1 MPSTREL
8 KLRINSVSDT
18 KKITNAMYLIASTKM
33 KKAKENLV
41 NTYPYFTAI
50 RREIKRI
57 LRTVKEADSKYFYPV
72 NYEETNKGTYGIVII
87 TSDKGL
93 AGAYNSNVIKEALKL
108 INDHDDYKL
117 FVIGNYGKNYFSR
130 HGYEIEDFDYSPEDP
145 TIDEAR
151 DITAELLDKYDKG
164 KISKLFIIYS
174 NLINSFSVE
183 TMSMRI
189 LPFHRHYFDDKKA
202 DEEKVIK
209 NRIEFYPSLNEVIDS
224 LIESY
229 VAGIFYG
236 ALVDSFSSEEN
247 SRMNAMST
255 ANKNADELIEDL
267 SREYNKIRQM
277 KITEEIIEIS
287 AGAKALKKE

>member
-202 DEEKVIK
+202 DEEKAIK
-209 NRIEFYPSLNEVIDS
+209 NRIEFYPSLNDVIDS

-287 AGAKALKKE
+287 AGAKALKRE

>member
-8 KLRINSVSDT
+8 KSRINSVSDT

-72 NYEETNKGTYGIVII
+72 DYKETNKGTYGIVII

-117 FVIGNYGKNYFSR
+117 FVIGNYGKNYFLR

-145 TIDEAR
+145 TLDEAR

-164 KISKLFIIYS
+164 EIRKLFIIYS

-189 LPFHRHYFDDKKA
+189 LPFHRNYFDDKKA
-202 DEEKVIK
+202 DEEKAIK
-209 NRIEFYPSLNEVIDS
+209 NRIEFYPSLNDVIDS

-287 AGAKALKKE
+287 AGAKALKRE